1 MTLQNAYLISHLRRN
16 LYQPKIAKELNL
28 LFIFFPLPLPS
39 GSYYVPLTHSVFNHE
54 TFFKAPLLA
63 LSQLTVWY
71 LEWCRRLEREG
82 GETEREREREGRGR
96 AETERE
102 IERHEDADKQKLHK
116 YDSYLLNDIMES
128 SQRDNQTH
136 TQHINLQSINP
147 SQCTVQYMSFLAW
160 SQYKQYFEDNGRH
173 LKYM

>member
-1 MTLQNAYLISHLRRN
+1 MTLQNVYLISHLRRN

-82 GETEREREREGRGR
+82 GEIERERGGGR
-96 AETERE
+96 ETEQRQRE

-136 TQHINLQSINP
+136 TQTHQPTINP

-160 SQYKQYFEDNGRH
+160 SQHFEDNGRY